1 MDKPLKEQLLDRR
14 QALVGLAG
22 IAAATGAALAG
33 ANKARADDPE
43 TCCWQLVTV
52 ADLRAN
58 TTPVVNMVYYVI
70 DQGKEGVFLYDEA
83 DTTSADNLGTI
94 LVCTEGGARFKRI
107 YDEYIDVRWF
117 GAIGDGNSHS
127 MQVNYPNLTEV
138 QKVYPFVPNYYAYL
152 IDGIAIQAAIECI
165 RNGQNARSREIFIPK
180 GRYCINTNIKPD
192 VDNIVLRGTLESVL
206 IPKPLAAGS
215 GSTYTLH
222 TILTPSHTPD
232 EGVPNIKNIVIRDLR
247 FDLLEGYGPDSG
259 GPISLNN
266 VENSLIENCHVL
278 MDTTKLISTKKNVN
292 GIVYSSS
299 KSSIIRNCTVDGSSK
314 PAIYVAAFSENI
326 RVEGCIVR
334 NVRGV
339 LGQQAGFVLTGSKN
353 LIAANCQAYGCQGTG
368 FLFQVQDFDPPL
380 EDPPN
385 LNLLFTGCQS
395 RDNGWNGFEFSSQAV
410 PYQTGVWNR
419 HVKMVGCTSNNN
431 YGEGLSF
438 TIGVSN
444 VLVSA
449 FTAYENGNT
458 GIYMNGTTIAT
469 MNDYALQH
477 ILIANCSIYN
487 NTQRVTTNGG
497 IAIRGVKHLTIQGGT
512 IHSDFAAPVLQQ
524 YASIQSIAV
533 TGYPQDN
540 IIVQDVHIYG
550 NTRTAENSFYIGAA
564 VAASGY
570 YSLQLPGTP
579 SSLPAPYGSVFTDT
593 TTGKTYVKT
602 TATNG
607 TGWQEVAVI

>member
-1 MDKPLKEQLLDRR
+1 MLDKPLKEQLLDRR

-33 ANKARADDPE
+33 AQTVRADDPE
-43 TCCWQLVTV
+43 TCCWQSVTV
-52 ADLRAN
+52 ADLRAA

-70 DQGKEGVFLYDEA
+70 DRGKEGIFLYDEA

-94 LVCTEGGARFKRI
+94 LVSTASGARFKRI

-117 GAIGDGNSHS
+117 GAVGDGISRS
-127 MQVNYPNLTEV
+127 LFDLNYANLTEV
-138 QKVYPFVPNYYAYL
+138 KAVYSFVTNYYAYL
-152 IDGIAIQAAIECI
+152 IDGIAIQAAIECV
-165 RNGQNARSREIFIPK
+165 RDGANARSREIFIPK
-180 GRYCINTNIKPD
+180 GRYCVNTNIKPT
-192 VDNIVLRGTLESVL
+192 VDNLVLRGTMESVL
-206 IPKPLAAGS
+206 IPKPLAEGS

-222 TILTPSHTPD
+222 TILTPAAAPTT
-232 EGVPNIKNIVIRDLR
+232 KNLVIRDLR
-247 FDLLEGYGPDSG
+247 FELLEGYGPDSG
-259 GPISLNN
+259 GPISLNY
-266 VENSLIENCHVL
+266 VENSLIENCHVR
-278 MDTTKLISTKKNVN
+278 MDTSRLTITNRNVN

-334 NVRGV
+334 NVRGP

-353 LIAANCQAYGCQGTG
+353 LVAANCQAYGCQGTG
-368 FLFQVQDFDPPL
+368 FLFQVQDFPA

-395 RDNGWNGFEFSSQAV
+395 RDNEWNGFDFSSQGV
-410 PYQTGVWNR
+410 PYQTGAWNR
-419 HVKMVGCTSNNN
+419 HVKMVGCTANNN
-431 YGEGLSF
+431 YGEGLQM

-444 VLVSA
+444 VLISA

-458 GIYMNGTTIAT
+458 GIYMNGTTNVT
-469 MNDYALQH
+469 MNAYALQH
-477 ILIANCSIYN
+477 ILIANSSIYN
-487 NTQRVTTNGG
+487 NNQRVTSNGG

-524 YASIQSIAV
+524 SASIQSLAV

-550 NTRTAENSFYIGAA
+550 NARTAENSFYIGAA

-579 SSLPAPYGSVFTDT
+579 TLSAPYGSVFTNT

-602 TATNG
+602 TATNN
-607 TGWQEVAVI
+607 TGWREVAVI